1 MEENIE
7 LCYFRLEKD
16 KYISEYDAKEKI
28 VGKDFNFSSK
38 YKIKY
43 INKNLKIE
51 ENKNYIPNFYNI
63 DTNNISNITAVI
75 GKNGSGKTTLLDM
88 ITKILCV
95 GPFGEYNFIIAFIK
109 NNEICVYAKEGLIN
123 KKIEHDFK
131 LITFENQNIK
141 ESICKDM
148 IKNTSIVFF
157 SNIVNLR
164 NKQINSSIMKNNFFN
179 ISIEEDINKTY
190 IEPEIEFNRKYV
202 NQKFVDQRFVD
213 NRVNREI
220 KNKMTERN
228 IKFLSQNNS
237 ILKVENISLYF
248 KCYQTLGVFTSSLDK
263 LRYYR
268 KNNPIKRSDNYIEK
282 LNYSVTRKEK
292 EIYEEIEREILYRH
306 CSRRRDVLDIA
317 YFILVDKFF
326 EELYNK
332 INNNGIINLI
342 NNEIKKKVKRSR
354 AIEMIYQV
362 IGVIENIEIDKIRT
376 SYPKS
381 IDNED
386 SITDIVNEFKNFLQE
401 ICKKYKQTLNNLGG
415 IIGNH
420 QIMVD
425 TFRPYRKGKIQ
436 KGKVLHQIMPI
447 ISVPN
452 EEIKTLYKILNSDN
466 NFIEMFNLE
475 FKGLSSGQQALLNM
489 YSSFYDVLDKIE
501 DKKNVLVLMDEPEL
515 YFHPE
520 WQRKYIY
527 FIVEFFNTYYKNK
540 NVQIIFTSNSPYVLS
555 DLNNSSVIM
564 MEKEEKNKT
573 FAGNIMNLLIDN
585 YFMEDTIGKF
595 AEEKIKGIV
604 NRVKNKEVNSD
615 DFKIINQIG
624 EDVIRKNIEEM
635 IKRYDKNTT
644 TKK

>member
-16 KYISEYDAKEKI
+16 KYINVHDAKEKI

-63 DTNNISNITAVI
+63 NTNNISNITAVI

-88 ITKILCV
+88 IAKILCV

-109 NNEICVYAKEGLIN
+109 NNEIYVYAKEGLIN

-148 IKNTSIVFF
+148 IKNTSVVFF

-179 ISIEEDINKTY
+179 ISIEEDINKGY
-190 IEPEIEFNRKYV
+190 IEPGIELNREYI
-202 NQKFVDQRFVD
+202 NQKFVDQRFID
-213 NRVNREI
+213 NRANREI

-237 ILKVENISLYF
+237 ILKIETISLYF
-248 KCYQTLGVFTSSLDK
+248 KCYQTLGIFTSSLDK

-268 KNNPIKRSDNYIEK
+268 EDNSIKRSDNYIKK

-292 EIYEEIEREILYRH
+292 EIYEEIERELLSLHNNKRKTFLY
-306 CSRRRDVLDIA
+306 IA
-317 YFILVDKFF
+317 YFILIDKFF

-332 INNNGIINLI
+332 INNNEIIDLI
-342 NNEIKKKVKRSR
+342 NNEIEEKVKRSK

-362 IGVIENIEIDKIRT
+362 IGVIKNIEIDKIRK
-376 SYPKS
+376 SYQKRNY
-381 IDNED
+381 IED
-386 SITDIVNEFKNFLQE
+386 SISNIVNEFKNFLQE
-401 ICKKYKQTLNNLGG
+401 ICKKYQQTLRNLNF
-415 IIGNH
+415 IIRNTK
-420 QIMVD
+420 IVVD
-425 TFRPYRKGKIQ
+425 IFRLYGKGEMQ
-436 KGKVLHQIMPI
+436 SRKVLHQIMPI
-447 ISVPN
+447 IFVPN
-452 EEIKTLYKILNSDN
+452 EEIKELYEIVNTDN

-527 FIVEFFNTYYKNK
+527 FIVEFFNTYYKDK
-540 NVQIIFTSNSPYVLS
+540 NVQIVFTSNSPYVLS

-564 MEKEEKNKT
+564 MEKEEENKT

-615 DFKIINQIG
+615 DFKIIDQIG

>member
-16 KYISEYDAKEKI
+16 NNIYQNDEEKI
-28 VGKDFNFSSK
+28 IGKDFNFSSK
-38 YKIKY
+38 YKLKY
-43 INKNLKIE
+43 INKNLQIE
-51 ENKNYIPNFYNI
+51 ENKNYIQNFYNI
-63 DTNNISNITAVI
+63 NANNISNITAII
-75 GKNGSGKTTLLDM
+75 GRNGSGKTTLLDM
-88 ITKILCV
+88 ITRILCV
-95 GPFGEYNFIIAFIK
+95 GPFGQYNFIVGFIK
-109 NNEICVYAKEGLIN
+109 NNEIYVYAKEGLIN
-123 KKIEHDFK
+123 KKTKHNFK
-131 LITFENQNIK
+131 LITFENQKIK
-141 ESICKDM
+141 DSVCKDM
-148 IKNTSIVFF
+148 LKNASIIFF

-164 NKQINSSIMKNNFFN
+164 NKQISSSIIKNKFFN

-190 IEPEIEFNRKYV
+190 IESDIEINRKYV

-228 IKFLSQNNS
+228 IKFLLQNNS
-237 ILKVENISLYF
+237 ILKLENISLYF
-248 KCYQTLGVFTSSLDK
+248 KCYQKLGIFTSSLDK

-268 KNNPIKRSDNYIEK
+268 KNNPIKRSDNYIKK

-292 EIYEEIEREILYRH
+292 EIYKEIEKEILSSHENKRKT
-306 CSRRRDVLDIA
+306 VLYIA

-332 INNNGIINLI
+332 INNNEIIDLI
-342 NNEIKKKVKRSR
+342 NNEIKKKVKKSR

-362 IGVIENIEIDKIRT
+362 IAVIKNIEIDKIKT
-376 SYPKS
+376 SYQKS
-381 IDNED
+381 IDSED
-386 SITDIVNEFKNFLQE
+386 SITDIVNEFKKFSQE
-401 ICKKYKQTLNNLGG
+401 ICKKYERTLTNLNN
-415 IIGNH
+415 IIRNTK
-420 QIMVD
+420 IMVEAI
-425 TFRPYRKGKIQ
+425 RPYEKEEIQ
-436 KGKVLHQIMPI
+436 NRKVLHKIMPI
-447 ISVPN
+447 ILVPN
-452 EEIKTLYKILNSDN
+452 EEIKKLYKILNSDI
-466 NFIEMFNLE
+466 NFLEMFNME
-475 FKGLSSGQQALLNM
+475 FKGLSSGQQALLNL
-489 YSSFYDVLDKIE
+489 YSSFYDVLDKI
-501 DKKNVLVLMDEPEL
+501 KKQKNVLILMDEPEL

-527 FIVEFFNTYYKNK
+527 FIVEFFNTYYKEK

-564 MEKEEKNKT
+564 MEKEEENKT

-604 NRVKNKEVNSD
+604 NRVKNKEINSD
-615 DFKIINQIG
+615 DLKIIDQIG

-635 IKRYDKNTT
+635 IKKYDKNTT

>member
-16 KYISEYDAKEKI
+16 KYINVHDAKEKI

-43 INKNLKIE
+43 INKNLEIE

-63 DTNNISNITAVI
+63 NTNNISNITAVI

-88 ITKILCV
+88 IAKILCV

-109 NNEICVYAKEGLIN
+109 NNEIYVYAKEGLIN

-148 IKNTSIVFF
+148 IKNTSVVFF

-179 ISIEEDINKTY
+179 ISIEEDINKGY
-190 IEPEIEFNRKYV
+190 IEPEIELNREYI
-202 NQKFVDQRFVD
+202 NQKFVDQRFID
-213 NRVNREI
+213 NRANREI

-237 ILKVENISLYF
+237 ILKIETISLYF
-248 KCYQTLGVFTSSLDK
+248 KCYQTLGIFTSSLDK

-268 KNNPIKRSDNYIEK
+268 EDNSIKRSDNYIKK
-282 LNYSVTRKEK
+282 LNYSVTQKEK
-292 EIYEEIEREILYRH
+292 EIYEEIERELLSLHNNKRKTFLY
-306 CSRRRDVLDIA
+306 IA
-317 YFILVDKFF
+317 YFILIDKFF

-332 INNNGIINLI
+332 INNNEIINLI
-342 NNEIKKKVKRSR
+342 NNEIEEKVKRSK

-362 IGVIENIEIDKIRT
+362 IGVIKNIEIDKIRK
-376 SYPKS
+376 SYQKRNY
-381 IDNED
+381 IED
-386 SITDIVNEFKNFLQE
+386 SISNIVNEFKNFLQE
-401 ICKKYKQTLNNLGG
+401 ICKKYQQTLRNLNL
-415 IIGNH
+415 IIRNTK
-420 QIMVD
+420 IVVD
-425 TFRPYRKGKIQ
+425 IFRLYGKGEMQ
-436 KGKVLHQIMPI
+436 SRKVLHQIMPI
-447 ISVPN
+447 IFVPN
-452 EEIKTLYKILNSDN
+452 EEIKELYEIVNTDN

-564 MEKEEKNKT
+564 MEKEEENKT

-615 DFKIINQIG
+615 DFKIIDQIG

>member
-43 INKNLKIE
+43 INKNLEIE
-51 ENKNYIPNFYNI
+51 ENKKYIPNFYNI
-63 DTNNISNITAVI
+63 NTNNISNITAVI

-95 GPFGEYNFIIAFIK
+95 GHFKEYNFIIAFIK
-109 NNEICVYAKEGLIN
+109 NNEIYVYAKEGLIN

-131 LITFENQNIK
+131 LITFENQNIN

-148 IKNTSIVFF
+148 IEKTSIVFF

-179 ISIEEDINKTY
+179 ISIEEDINKIY
-190 IEPEIEFNRKYV
+190 IEPEIELNRKYI

-248 KCYQTLGVFTSSLDK
+248 KCYQKLGVFTSSLDK

-332 INNNGIINLI
+332 INNNDIINLI
-342 NNEIKKKVKRSR
+342 NNEIKKKIKRSR
-354 AIEMIYQV
+354 AMEMIYQV
-362 IGVIENIEIDKIRT
+362 IGVIENIEIDKIKT
-376 SYPKS
+376 SYQKS

-401 ICKKYKQTLNNLGG
+401 ICKKYKQTLKNLNY
-415 IIGNH
+415 IIRNTK
-420 QIMVD
+420 IEVN
-425 TFRPYRKGKIQ
+425 TLRPYRKVKIQ

-466 NFIEMFNLE
+466 NFIEIFNLE
-475 FKGLSSGQQALLNM
+475 FKGLSSGQQAILNM

-564 MEKEEKNKT
+564 MEKEEENKT

-604 NRVKNKEVNSD
+604 NRVKNKEINSD
-615 DFKIINQIG
+615 DLKIIDQIG

-635 IKRYDKNTT
+635 IKKYDKNTT

>member
-16 KYISEYDAKEKI
+16 KYINVHDAKEKI

-38 YKIKY
+38 YQIKY

-63 DTNNISNITAVI
+63 NTNNISNITAVI

-109 NNEICVYAKEGLIN
+109 NNEIYVYAKEGLIN

-164 NKQINSSIMKNNFFN
+164 NKQIKSSIRKNNFFN

-190 IEPEIEFNRKYV
+190 IEPDIELNRKYI

-268 KNNPIKRSDNYIEK
+268 KNNPVKRSDNYIDK
-282 LNYSVTRKEK
+282 LNYSVSQKEK
-292 EIYEEIEREILYRH
+292 EIYEEIEREILDSH
-306 CSRRRDVLDIA
+306 SNRRKTVLYIA
-317 YFILVDKFF
+317 YFILIDKFF

-332 INNNGIINLI
+332 INNNEIIDLI

-354 AIEMIYQV
+354 AIAMIYQV
-362 IGVIENIEIDKIRT
+362 IGVIKNIEIDKIRK
-376 SYPKS
+376 SYQKRNY
-381 IDNED
+381 IED
-386 SITDIVNEFKNFLQE
+386 SISNIVNEFKNFLQE
-401 ICKKYKQTLNNLGG
+401 ICKKYQQTLRNLNL
-415 IIGNH
+415 IIRNTK
-420 QIMVD
+420 IVVD
-425 TFRPYRKGKIQ
+425 IFRLYGKGEMQ
-436 KGKVLHQIMPI
+436 SRKVLHQIMPI
-447 ISVPN
+447 IFVPN
-452 EEIKTLYKILNSDN
+452 EEIKELYEIVNTDN

-527 FIVEFFNTYYKNK
+527 FIVEFFNTYYKDK
-540 NVQIIFTSNSPYVLS
+540 NIQIIFTSNSPYVLS

-615 DFKIINQIG
+615 DFKIIDQIG

>member
-16 KYISEYDAKEKI
+16 NNIYQNDEEKI
-28 VGKDFNFSSK
+28 IGKDFNFSSK
-38 YKIKY
+38 YKLKY
-43 INKNLKIE
+43 INKNLQIE

-63 DTNNISNITAVI
+63 NANNISNITAII
-75 GKNGSGKTTLLDM
+75 GRNGSGKTTLLDM
-88 ITKILCV
+88 ITRILCV
-95 GPFGEYNFIIAFIK
+95 GPFGQYSFIVGFIK
-109 NNEICVYAKEGLIN
+109 NNEIYVYAKEGLIN
-123 KKIEHDFK
+123 KKIKHNFK
-131 LITFENQNIK
+131 LITFENQTIK
-141 ESICKDM
+141 ESVCKD
-148 IKNTSIVFF
+148 ILKNTSIIFF

-164 NKQINSSIMKNNFFN
+164 NKQISSSIIKNKFFN
-179 ISIEEDINKTY
+179 ISIEETINKEY
-190 IEPEIEFNRKYV
+190 IEPNIELNRIYI
-202 NQKFVDQRFVD
+202 NQEFVDQRFID
-213 NRVNREI
+213 NRTNREI
-220 KNKMTERN
+220 KNKITERN
-228 IKFLSQNNS
+228 IKFLVQNNS

-248 KCYQTLGVFTSSLDK
+248 KCYQTLGIFTSSLDK

-268 KNNPIKRSDNYIEK
+268 KNNPIKKSNNYIKK
-282 LNYSVTRKEK
+282 LNYSVTQKEK
-292 EIYEEIEREILYRH
+292 EIYEEIEKEMLRSYKNKRKTVLYT
-306 CSRRRDVLDIA
+306 A
-317 YFILVDKFF
+317 YFILIDKFF

-332 INNNGIINLI
+332 INNNDIINLI
-342 NNEIKKKVKRSR
+342 NNEIEEKVKQNR

-362 IGVIENIEIDKIRT
+362 ISVIKNIEIDKIKT
-376 SYPKS
+376 IYQKS
-381 IDNED
+381 IDSED
-386 SITDIVNEFKNFLQE
+386 SITDILKEFTKFSQE
-401 ICKKYKQTLNNLGG
+401 ICKKYERTLTNLNN
-415 IIGNH
+415 IIRNAK
-420 QIMVD
+420 IMVEAI
-425 TFRPYRKGKIQ
+425 RPYEKEKMQ
-436 KGKVLHQIMPI
+436 SSKVLRQIIPI

-452 EEIKTLYKILNSDN
+452 EEIKKLYKILNLDN

-475 FKGLSSGQQALLNM
+475 FKGLSSGQQALLNL
-489 YSSFYDVLDKIE
+489 YSSFYDVLDKI
-501 DKKNVLVLMDEPEL
+501 KKQKNVLILMDEPEL

-615 DFKIINQIG
+615 DFKIIDQIG

>member
-16 KYISEYDAKEKI
+16 NNIYQNDEEKI
-28 VGKDFNFSSK
+28 IGKDFNFSSK
-38 YKIKY
+38 YKLKY
-43 INKNLKIE
+43 INKNLQIE

-63 DTNNISNITAVI
+63 NANNISNITAII
-75 GKNGSGKTTLLDM
+75 GRNGSGKTTLLDM
-88 ITKILCV
+88 ITRILCV
-95 GPFGEYNFIIAFIK
+95 GPFGQYSFIVGFIK
-109 NNEICVYAKEGLIN
+109 NNEIYVYAKEGLIN
-123 KKIEHDFK
+123 KKIKHNFK
-131 LITFENQNIK
+131 LITFENQTIK
-141 ESICKDM
+141 ESVCKD
-148 IKNTSIVFF
+148 ILKNTSIIFF

-164 NKQINSSIMKNNFFN
+164 NKQISSSIIKNKFFN
-179 ISIEEDINKTY
+179 ISIEETINKEY
-190 IEPEIEFNRKYV
+190 IEPNIELNRIYI
-202 NQKFVDQRFVD
+202 NQEFVDQRFID
-213 NRVNREI
+213 NRTNREI
-220 KNKMTERN
+220 KNKITERN
-228 IKFLSQNNS
+228 IKFLVQNNS

-248 KCYQTLGVFTSSLDK
+248 KCYQTLGIFTSSLDK

-268 KNNPIKRSDNYIEK
+268 KNNPIKKSNNYIKK
-282 LNYSVTRKEK
+282 LNYSVTQKEK
-292 EIYEEIEREILYRH
+292 EIYEEIEKEMLRSYKNKRKTVLYT
-306 CSRRRDVLDIA
+306 A
-317 YFILVDKFF
+317 YFILIDKFF

-332 INNNGIINLI
+332 INNNDIINLI
-342 NNEIKKKVKRSR
+342 NNEIEEKVKQNR

-362 IGVIENIEIDKIRT
+362 ISVIKNIEIDKIKT
-376 SYPKS
+376 IYQKS
-381 IDNED
+381 IDSED
-386 SITDIVNEFKNFLQE
+386 SITDILKEFTKFSQE
-401 ICKKYKQTLNNLGG
+401 ICKKYERTLTNLNN
-415 IIGNH
+415 IIRNAK
-420 QIMVD
+420 IMVEAI
-425 TFRPYRKGKIQ
+425 RPYEKEKM
-436 KGKVLHQIMPI
+436 KSSKALHQIIPI
-447 ISVPN
+447 ILVSN
-452 EEIKTLYKILNSDN
+452 EEIKKLYKILNSDN

-489 YSSFYDVLDKIE
+489 YSSFYDVLDKIK

-527 FIVEFFNTYYKNK
+527 FIVEFFNTYYKDK
-540 NVQIIFTSNSPYVLS
+540 NVQIVFTSNSPYVLS

-564 MEKEEKNKT
+564 MEKEEENKT

-615 DFKIINQIG
+615 DFKIIDQIG

>member
-16 KYISEYDAKEKI
+16 KYINVHDAKEKI

-38 YKIKY
+38 YKLKY
-43 INKNLKIE
+43 INKNLQIE

-63 DTNNISNITAVI
+63 NANNISNITAVI

-109 NNEICVYAKEGLIN
+109 NNEIYVYVKEGLIN

-141 ESICKDM
+141 ESICKD
-148 IKNTSIVFF
+148 ITKNTSVVFF

-190 IEPEIEFNRKYV
+190 IEPEIELNRKYV

-213 NRVNREI
+213 NRVNRKI

-248 KCYQTLGVFTSSLDK
+248 KCYQKLGVFTSSLDK

-268 KNNPIKRSDNYIEK
+268 KNNPVKRSDNYIEK
-282 LNYSVTRKEK
+282 LNYSVTKKEK
-292 EIYEEIEREILYRH
+292 EIYEEIEREILDSH
-306 CSRRRDVLDIA
+306 SNRRRTVLYIA
-317 YFILVDKFF
+317 YFILIDKFF

-332 INNNGIINLI
+332 INNNEIIDLI
-342 NNEIKKKVKRSR
+342 NNEINKKVKRSR
-354 AIEMIYQV
+354 AIAMIYQV
-362 IGVIENIEIDKIRT
+362 IRVIENIEIDKIRT
-376 SYPKS
+376 SCQKN
-381 IDNED
+381 IDSKD
-386 SITDIVNEFKNFLQE
+386 SIPDIVNEFKNFLQE
-401 ICKKYKQTLNNLGG
+401 ICKKYKQTLKNLNH
-415 IIGNH
+415 IIRNTK
-420 QIMVD
+420 INVNILM
-425 TFRPYRKGKIQ
+425 PYGKEEIQ
-436 KGKVLHQIMPI
+436 NRKVLHQIIPI

-452 EEIKTLYKILNSDN
+452 EEIKKLYKILNSDN

-527 FIVEFFNTYYKNK
+527 FIVEFFNTYYKDK

-615 DFKIINQIG
+615 DFKIIDQIG

>member
-16 KYISEYDAKEKI
+16 KYINVHDAKEKI

-63 DTNNISNITAVI
+63 NTNNISNITAVI

-109 NNEICVYAKEGLIN
+109 NNEIYVYAKEGLIN

-190 IEPEIEFNRKYV
+190 IEPDIELNRKYV

-248 KCYQTLGVFTSSLDK
+248 KCYQKLGVFTSSLDK

-268 KNNPIKRSDNYIEK
+268 KNNPVKRSDNYIDK
-282 LNYSVTRKEK
+282 LNYSVTKKEK
-292 EIYEEIEREILYRH
+292 EIYEEIEREILDSH
-306 CSRRRDVLDIA
+306 SNRRRTVLYIA
-317 YFILVDKFF
+317 YFILIDKFF

-332 INNNGIINLI
+332 INNNDIINLI

-362 IGVIENIEIDKIRT
+362 IAIIKNIEIDKIKTIYQR
-376 SYPKS
+376 S
-381 IDNED
+381 IDSED
-386 SITDIVNEFKNFLQE
+386 SITDIVNEFKKFLQE
-401 ICKKYKQTLNNLGG
+401 ICKKYERTLTNLNN
-415 IIGNH
+415 IIRNAK
-420 QIMVD
+420 IMVEAI
-425 TFRPYRKGKIQ
+425 RPYEKEKMQ
-436 KGKVLHQIMPI
+436 SSKVLRQIIPI

-452 EEIKTLYKILNSDN
+452 EEIKKLYKILNSDN

-475 FKGLSSGQQALLNM
+475 FKGLSSGQQALLNL
-489 YSSFYDVLDKIE
+489 YSSFYDVLDKI
-501 DKKNVLVLMDEPEL
+501 KKQKNVLILMDEPEL

-527 FIVEFFNTYYKNK
+527 FIVEFFNTYYKEK

-564 MEKEEKNKT
+564 LEKEQENET
-573 FAGNIMNLLIDN
+573 FAGNIINLLIDN

-595 AEEKIKGIV
+595 SEEKIKEIV
-604 NRVKNKEVNSD
+604 KRVKNNEVNRD
-615 DFKIINQIG
+615 DIKVINQIG
-624 EDVIRKNIEEM
+624 EDIIRKNIEEM
-635 IKRYDKNTT
+635 IKKYDKNTT

>member
-43 INKNLKIE
+43 INKNLEIE

-63 DTNNISNITAVI
+63 NTNNISNITAVI

-88 ITKILCV
+88 IAKILCV

-109 NNEICVYAKEGLIN
+109 NNEIYVYAKEGLIN

-148 IKNTSIVFF
+148 IKNTSVVFF

-179 ISIEEDINKTY
+179 ISIEEDINKGY
-190 IEPEIEFNRKYV
+190 IEPGIELNREYI
-202 NQKFVDQRFVD
+202 NQKFVDQRFID
-213 NRVNREI
+213 NRANREI

-237 ILKVENISLYF
+237 ILKIETISLYF
-248 KCYQTLGVFTSSLDK
+248 KCYQTLGIFTSSLDK

-268 KNNPIKRSDNYIEK
+268 EDNSIKRSDNYIKK

-292 EIYEEIEREILYRH
+292 EIYEEIERELLSLHNNKRKTFLY
-306 CSRRRDVLDIA
+306 IA
-317 YFILVDKFF
+317 YFILIDKFF

-332 INNNGIINLI
+332 INNNEIIDLI
-342 NNEIKKKVKRSR
+342 NNEIEEKVKRSK

-362 IGVIENIEIDKIRT
+362 IGVIKNIEIDKIRK
-376 SYPKS
+376 SYQKRNY
-381 IDNED
+381 IED
-386 SITDIVNEFKNFLQE
+386 SISNIVNEFKNFLQE
-401 ICKKYKQTLNNLGG
+401 ICKKYQQTLRNLNF
-415 IIGNH
+415 IIRNTK
-420 QIMVD
+420 IVVD
-425 TFRPYRKGKIQ
+425 IFRLYGKGEMQ
-436 KGKVLHQIMPI
+436 SRKVLHQIMPI
-447 ISVPN
+447 IFVPN
-452 EEIKTLYKILNSDN
+452 EEIKELYEIVNTDN

-564 MEKEEKNKT
+564 MEKEEENKT

-615 DFKIINQIG
+615 DFKIIDQIG

>member
-43 INKNLKIE
+43 INKNLQIE

-63 DTNNISNITAVI
+63 NTNNISNITAVI

-95 GPFGEYNFIIAFIK
+95 GPFKEYNFIIAFIK
-109 NNEICVYAKEGLIN
+109 NNEIYVYAKEGLIN

-131 LITFENQNIK
+131 LITFENQNIN

-148 IKNTSIVFF
+148 IEKTSIVFF
-157 SNIVNLR
+157 SNIVNSR
-164 NKQINSSIMKNNFFN
+164 NKQINSSIMRNNFFN
-179 ISIEEDINKTY
+179 ISIEEDISKIY
-190 IEPEIEFNRKYV
+190 IEPNIELNRKYV
-202 NQKFVDQRFVD
+202 NQQFVDQRFVD

-228 IKFLSQNNS
+228 IKFLSKNNS

-248 KCYQTLGVFTSSLDK
+248 KCYQTLGVYNSSLDK

-268 KNNPIKRSDNYIEK
+268 KNNPVKRSDNYIEK
-282 LNYSVTRKEK
+282 LNYSVTKKEK
-292 EIYEEIEREILYRH
+292 EIYEEIEREILDSH
-306 CSRRRDVLDIA
+306 SNRRRTVLYIA
-317 YFILVDKFF
+317 YFILIDKFF

-332 INNNGIINLI
+332 INNNEIIDLI
-342 NNEIKKKVKRSR
+342 NNEINKKVKRSR
-354 AIEMIYQV
+354 AIAMIYQV
-362 IGVIENIEIDKIRT
+362 IRGIENIEIDKIRT
-376 SYPKS
+376 SCQKN
-381 IDNED
+381 IDSED
-386 SITDIVNEFKNFLQE
+386 SIPDIVNEFKNFLQE
-401 ICKKYKQTLNNLGG
+401 ICKKYKQTLKNLNY
-415 IIGNH
+415 IIRNTK
-420 QIMVD
+420 IKVN
-425 TFRPYRKGKIQ
+425 TLRPYGKGEIQ
-436 KGKVLHQIMPI
+436 NRKVLHQIMPI
-447 ISVPN
+447 IFVPN
-452 EEIKTLYKILNSDN
+452 EEIKELYEIVNSDN

-564 MEKEEKNKT
+564 MEKKEKNKT

-615 DFKIINQIG
+615 DFKIIDQIG

>member
-16 KYISEYDAKEKI
+16 KYINVHDAKEKI

-43 INKNLKIE
+43 INKNLEIE

-63 DTNNISNITAVI
+63 NTNNISNITAVI

-95 GPFGEYNFIIAFIK
+95 GPFREYNFIIAFIK
-109 NNEICVYAKEGLIN
+109 NNEIYVYAKEGLIN

-141 ESICKDM
+141 ESICKD
-148 IKNTSIVFF
+148 ITKNTSVVFF

-190 IEPEIEFNRKYV
+190 IEPEIELNRKYV

-228 IKFLSQNNS
+228 IKFLLQNNS

-248 KCYQTLGVFTSSLDK
+248 KCYQKLGVFTSSLDK

-268 KNNPIKRSDNYIEK
+268 KNNPVKKSGNYIDK
-282 LNYSVTRKEK
+282 LNYSVTKKEK
-292 EIYEEIEREILYRH
+292 EIYEEIEREILDSH
-306 CSRRRDVLDIA
+306 SNKRRTVLYIA
-317 YFILVDKFF
+317 YFILIDKFF

-332 INNNGIINLI
+332 INNNDIINLI

-362 IGVIENIEIDKIRT
+362 IAVIKNIEIDKIKTIYQR
-376 SYPKS
+376 S
-381 IDNED
+381 IDSED
-386 SITDIVNEFKNFLQE
+386 SITDIVNEFKKFLQE
-401 ICKKYKQTLNNLGG
+401 ICKKYERTLNNLRV
-415 IIGNH
+415 IIDNH

-425 TFRPYRKGKIQ
+425 TFRPYGKGKIQ
-436 KGKVLHQIMPI
+436 SRKVLHQIMPI

-564 MEKEEKNKT
+564 MEKEEENKT

-615 DFKIINQIG
+615 DFKIIDQIG

>member
-16 KYISEYDAKEKI
+16 NNIYQNDEEKI
-28 VGKDFNFSSK
+28 IGKDFNFSSK
-38 YKIKY
+38 YKLKY
-43 INKNLKIE
+43 INKNLQIE

-63 DTNNISNITAVI
+63 NANNISNITAII
-75 GKNGSGKTTLLDM
+75 GRNGSGKTTLLDM
-88 ITKILCV
+88 ITRILCV
-95 GPFGEYNFIIAFIK
+95 GPFGQYSFIVGFIK
-109 NNEICVYAKEGLIN
+109 NNEIYVYAKEGLIN
-123 KKIEHDFK
+123 KKIKHNFK
-131 LITFENQNIK
+131 LITFENQTIK
-141 ESICKDM
+141 ESVCKD
-148 IKNTSIVFF
+148 ILKNTSIIFF

-164 NKQINSSIMKNNFFN
+164 NKQISSSIIKNKFFN
-179 ISIEEDINKTY
+179 ISIEETINKEY
-190 IEPEIEFNRKYV
+190 IEPNIELNRIYI
-202 NQKFVDQRFVD
+202 NQEFVDQRFID
-213 NRVNREI
+213 NRTNREI
-220 KNKMTERN
+220 KNKITERN
-228 IKFLSQNNS
+228 IKFLAQNNS
-237 ILKVENISLYF
+237 ILKVKNISLYF
-248 KCYQTLGVFTSSLDK
+248 KCYQTLGIFTSSLDK

-268 KNNPIKRSDNYIEK
+268 KNNPIKKSNNYIKK
-282 LNYSVTRKEK
+282 LNYSVTQKEK
-292 EIYEEIEREILYRH
+292 EIYEEIEKEMLRSYKNKRKTVLYT
-306 CSRRRDVLDIA
+306 A
-317 YFILVDKFF
+317 YFILIDKFF

-332 INNNGIINLI
+332 INNNDIINLI
-342 NNEIKKKVKRSR
+342 NNEIEEKVKQNR

-362 IGVIENIEIDKIRT
+362 ISVIKNIEIDKIKT
-376 SYPKS
+376 IYQKS
-381 IDNED
+381 IDSED
-386 SITDIVNEFKNFLQE
+386 SITDILKEFTKFSQE
-401 ICKKYKQTLNNLGG
+401 ICKKYERTLTNLNN
-415 IIGNH
+415 IIRNAK
-420 QIMVD
+420 IMVEAI
-425 TFRPYRKGKIQ
+425 RPYEKEKM
-436 KGKVLHQIMPI
+436 KSSKALHQIIPI
-447 ISVPN
+447 IFVPN
-452 EEIKTLYKILNSDN
+452 EEIKKLYKILNSDN

-527 FIVEFFNTYYKNK
+527 FIVEFFNTYYKDK
-540 NVQIIFTSNSPYVLS
+540 NVQIVFTSNSPYVLS

-564 MEKEEKNKT
+564 MEKEEENKT

-604 NRVKNKEVNSD
+604 NRVKNKKVNSD
-615 DFKIINQIG
+615 DFKIIDQIG

>member
-16 KYISEYDAKEKI
+16 KYINVHDAKEKI

-43 INKNLKIE
+43 INKNLQIE

-63 DTNNISNITAVI
+63 NTNNISNITAVI

-109 NNEICVYAKEGLIN
+109 NNEIYVYAKEGLIN

-164 NKQINSSIMKNNFFN
+164 NKQIKSSIMKNNFFN

-190 IEPEIEFNRKYV
+190 IEPDIELNRKYI

-268 KNNPIKRSDNYIEK
+268 EDNSIKRSDNYIKK

-292 EIYEEIEREILYRH
+292 EIYEEIERELLSLHNNKRKTFLY
-306 CSRRRDVLDIA
+306 IA
-317 YFILVDKFF
+317 YFILIDKFF

-332 INNNGIINLI
+332 INNNEIINLI
-342 NNEIKKKVKRSR
+342 NNEIEEKVKRSK

-362 IGVIENIEIDKIRT
+362 IEVIKNIEIDKIRK
-376 SYPKS
+376 SYQKRNY
-381 IDNED
+381 IED
-386 SITDIVNEFKNFLQE
+386 SISNIVNEFKNFLQE
-401 ICKKYKQTLNNLGG
+401 ICKKYQQTLRNLNL
-415 IIGNH
+415 IIRNTK
-420 QIMVD
+420 IVVD
-425 TFRPYRKGKIQ
+425 IFRLYGKGEMQ
-436 KGKVLHQIMPI
+436 SRKVLHQIMPI
-447 ISVPN
+447 IFVPN
-452 EEIKTLYKILNSDN
+452 EEIKELYEIVNTDN

-564 MEKEEKNKT
+564 MEKEEENKT

-615 DFKIINQIG
+615 DFKIIDQIG

-635 IKRYDKNTT
+635 IKRYDKNTN

>member
-16 KYISEYDAKEKI
+16 NNIYQNDEEKI
-28 VGKDFNFSSK
+28 IGKDFNFSSK
-38 YKIKY
+38 YKLKY
-43 INKNLKIE
+43 INKNLQIE

-109 NNEICVYAKEGLIN
+109 NNEIYVYAKEGLIN
-123 KKIEHDFK
+123 KKIKHNFK

-148 IKNTSIVFF
+148 TKSTSVVFF

-228 IKFLSQNNS
+228 IKFLSQNNA

-248 KCYQTLGVFTSSLDK
+248 KCYQKLGVFTSSLDK

-268 KNNPIKRSDNYIEK
+268 KNNPVKRSDNYIEK
-282 LNYSVTRKEK
+282 LNYSVTQKEK
-292 EIYEEIEREILYRH
+292 EIYEKIEREILYSH
-306 CSRRRDVLDIA
+306 SNRRRIVLYIA
-317 YFILVDKFF
+317 YFILIDKFF

-332 INNNGIINLI
+332 INNNEIINLI

-376 SYPKS
+376 SYQKS

-425 TFRPYRKGKIQ
+425 TFRPYGKGEIQ
-436 KGKVLHQIMPI
+436 SRKVLHQIMPI

-466 NFIEMFNLE
+466 NFIEMFNTE

-527 FIVEFFNTYYKNK
+527 FIVEFFNTYYKDK

-564 MEKEEKNKT
+564 MEKEEENKT

-615 DFKIINQIG
+615 DFKIIDQIG

>member
-16 KYISEYDAKEKI
+16 KYINVHDAKEKI

-63 DTNNISNITAVI
+63 NTNNISNITAVI

-109 NNEICVYAKEGLIN
+109 NNEIYVYAKEGLIN

-164 NKQINSSIMKNNFFN
+164 NKQIKSSIMKNNFFN

-190 IEPEIEFNRKYV
+190 IEPDIELNRKYI

-268 KNNPIKRSDNYIEK
+268 KNNPVKRSDNYIDK
-282 LNYSVTRKEK
+282 LNYSVSQKEK
-292 EIYEEIEREILYRH
+292 EIYEEIEREILDSH
-306 CSRRRDVLDIA
+306 SNRRKTVLYIA
-317 YFILVDKFF
+317 YFILIDKFF

-332 INNNGIINLI
+332 INNNEIIDLI

-354 AIEMIYQV
+354 AIAMIYQV
-362 IGVIENIEIDKIRT
+362 IGVIKNIEIDKIRK
-376 SYPKS
+376 SYQKRNY
-381 IDNED
+381 IED
-386 SITDIVNEFKNFLQE
+386 SITDILKEFTKFSQE
-401 ICKKYKQTLNNLGG
+401 ICKKYERTLTNLNN
-415 IIGNH
+415 IIRNAN
-420 QIMVD
+420 IMVEAI
-425 TFRPYRKGKIQ
+425 RPYEKEKM
-436 KGKVLHQIMPI
+436 KSSKVLHQIIPI
-447 ISVPN
+447 IFVPN
-452 EEIKTLYKILNSDN
+452 EEIKELYEIVNSDN

-564 MEKEEKNKT
+564 MEKEEENKT

-615 DFKIINQIG
+615 DFKIIDQIG

>member
-16 KYISEYDAKEKI
+16 KYINVHDAKEKI

-43 INKNLKIE
+43 INKNLEIE

-63 DTNNISNITAVI
+63 NTNNISNITAVI

-88 ITKILCV
+88 IAKILCV

-109 NNEICVYAKEGLIN
+109 NNEIYVYAKEGLIN

-148 IKNTSIVFF
+148 IKNTSVVFF

-179 ISIEEDINKTY
+179 ISIEEDINKGY
-190 IEPEIEFNRKYV
+190 IEPEIELNREYI
-202 NQKFVDQRFVD
+202 NQKFVDQRFID
-213 NRVNREI
+213 NRANREI

-237 ILKVENISLYF
+237 ILKIETISLYF
-248 KCYQTLGVFTSSLDK
+248 KCYQTLGIFTSSLDK

-268 KNNPIKRSDNYIEK
+268 EDNSIKRSDNYIKK

-292 EIYEEIEREILYRH
+292 EIYEEIERELLSLHNNKRKTFLY
-306 CSRRRDVLDIA
+306 IA
-317 YFILVDKFF
+317 YFILIDKFF

-332 INNNGIINLI
+332 INNNEIINLI
-342 NNEIKKKVKRSR
+342 NNEIEEKVKRSK

-362 IGVIENIEIDKIRT
+362 IGVIKNIEIDKIRK
-376 SYPKS
+376 SYQKRNY
-381 IDNED
+381 IED
-386 SITDIVNEFKNFLQE
+386 SISNIVNEFKNFLQE
-401 ICKKYKQTLNNLGG
+401 ICKKYQQTLRNLNL
-415 IIGNH
+415 IIRNTK
-420 QIMVD
+420 IVVD
-425 TFRPYRKGKIQ
+425 IFRLYGKGEMQ
-436 KGKVLHQIMPI
+436 SRKVLHQIMPI
-447 ISVPN
+447 IFVPN
-452 EEIKTLYKILNSDN
+452 EEIKELYEIVNTDN

-540 NVQIIFTSNSPYVLS
+540 NVQIIFTSNSP
-555 DLNNSSVIM
+555 
-564 MEKEEKNKT
+564 
-573 FAGNIMNLLIDN
+573 
-585 YFMEDTIGKF
+585 
-595 AEEKIKGIV
+595 
-604 NRVKNKEVNSD
+604 
-615 DFKIINQIG
+615 
-624 EDVIRKNIEEM
+624 
-635 IKRYDKNTT
+635 
-644 TKK
+644 

>member
-16 KYISEYDAKEKI
+16 NNIYQNDEEKI
-28 VGKDFNFSSK
+28 IGKDFNFSSK
-38 YKIKY
+38 YKLKY
-43 INKNLKIE
+43 INKNLQIE

-63 DTNNISNITAVI
+63 NANNISNITAII
-75 GKNGSGKTTLLDM
+75 GRNGSGKTTLLDM
-88 ITKILCV
+88 ITRILCV
-95 GPFGEYNFIIAFIK
+95 GPFGQYSFIVGFIK
-109 NNEICVYAKEGLIN
+109 NNEIYVYAKEGLIN

-190 IEPEIEFNRKYV
+190 IEPDIELNRKYV

-228 IKFLSQNNS
+228 IKFLLQNNS

-268 KNNPIKRSDNYIEK
+268 KNNPVKRSDNYIDK

-332 INNNGIINLI
+332 INNNDIINLI

-376 SYPKS
+376 SYQKS

-527 FIVEFFNTYYKNK
+527 FIVEFFNTYYKDK
-540 NVQIIFTSNSPYVLS
+540 NVQIVFTSNSPYVLS

-564 MEKEEKNKT
+564 MEKEEENKT

-604 NRVKNKEVNSD
+604 NRVKNKKANSD
-615 DFKIINQIG
+615 DFKIIDQIG

>member
-16 KYISEYDAKEKI
+16 KYINVHDSKEKI

-43 INKNLKIE
+43 INKNLQIE

-109 NNEICVYAKEGLIN
+109 NNEIYVYAKEGLIN

-141 ESICKDM
+141 ESICKD
-148 IKNTSIVFF
+148 ITKNTSVVFF

-179 ISIEEDINKTY
+179 ISIEEDINKGY
-190 IEPEIEFNRKYV
+190 IEPEIELNREYI
-202 NQKFVDQRFVD
+202 NQKFVDQRFID
-213 NRVNREI
+213 NRANREI

-237 ILKVENISLYF
+237 ILKIETISLYF
-248 KCYQTLGVFTSSLDK
+248 KCYQTLGIFTSSLDK

-268 KNNPIKRSDNYIEK
+268 EDNSIKRSDNYIKK

-292 EIYEEIEREILYRH
+292 EIYEEIERELLSLHNNKRKTFLY
-306 CSRRRDVLDIA
+306 IA
-317 YFILVDKFF
+317 YFILIDKFF

-332 INNNGIINLI
+332 INNNEIINLI
-342 NNEIKKKVKRSR
+342 NNEIEEKVKRSK

-362 IGVIENIEIDKIRT
+362 IGVIKNIEIDKIRK
-376 SYPKS
+376 SYQKRNY
-381 IDNED
+381 IED
-386 SITDIVNEFKNFLQE
+386 SISNIVNEFKNFLQE
-401 ICKKYKQTLNNLGG
+401 ICKKYQQTLRNLNL
-415 IIGNH
+415 IIRNTK
-420 QIMVD
+420 IVVD
-425 TFRPYRKGKIQ
+425 IFRLYGKGEMQ
-436 KGKVLHQIMPI
+436 SRKVLHQIMPI
-447 ISVPN
+447 IFVPN
-452 EEIKTLYKILNSDN
+452 EEIKELYEIVNTDN

-527 FIVEFFNTYYKNK
+527 FIVKFFNTYYKDK
-540 NVQIIFTSNSPYVLS
+540 NIQIIFTSNSPYVLS

-615 DFKIINQIG
+615 DFKIIDQIG

>member
-332 INNNGIINLI
+332 INNNDIINLI

-376 SYPKS
+376 SYQKS

-489 YSSFYDVLDKIE
+489 YSSFYDVLDEIE

-615 DFKIINQIG
+615 DFKIIDQIG

>member
-43 INKNLKIE
+43 INKNLEIE
-51 ENKNYIPNFYNI
+51 ENKKYIPNFYNI
-63 DTNNISNITAVI
+63 NTNNISNITAVI

-88 ITKILCV
+88 IIKILCV
-95 GPFGEYNFIIAFIK
+95 GHFKEYNFIIAFIK
-109 NNEICVYAKEGLIN
+109 NNEIYVYAKEGLIN

-131 LITFENQNIK
+131 LITFENQNIN

-148 IKNTSIVFF
+148 IEKTSIVFF

-179 ISIEEDINKTY
+179 ISIEEDINKIY
-190 IEPEIEFNRKYV
+190 IEPEIELNRKYI

-248 KCYQTLGVFTSSLDK
+248 KCYQKLGVFTSSLDK

-306 CSRRRDVLDIA
+306 CSIRRDVLDIA

-332 INNNGIINLI
+332 INNNDIINLI
-342 NNEIKKKVKRSR
+342 NNEIKKKIKRSR
-354 AIEMIYQV
+354 AMEMIYQV
-362 IGVIENIEIDKIRT
+362 IGVIENIEIDKIKT
-376 SYPKS
+376 SYQKS

-401 ICKKYKQTLNNLGG
+401 ICKKYKQTLKNLNY
-415 IIGNH
+415 IIRNTK
-420 QIMVD
+420 IEVN
-425 TFRPYRKGKIQ
+425 TLRPYRKVKIQ

-466 NFIEMFNLE
+466 NFIEIFNLE
-475 FKGLSSGQQALLNM
+475 FKGLSSGQQAILNM

-564 MEKEEKNKT
+564 MEKEEENKT

-604 NRVKNKEVNSD
+604 NRVKNKEINSD
-615 DFKIINQIG
+615 DLKIIDQIG

-635 IKRYDKNTT
+635 IKKYDKNTT

>member
-332 INNNGIINLI
+332 INNNDIINLI

-376 SYPKS
+376 SYQKS

-386 SITDIVNEFKNFLQE
+386 SITDIVNEFKNFLQK

-615 DFKIINQIG
+615 DFKIIDQIG

>member
-16 KYISEYDAKEKI
+16 NNIYQNDEEKI
-28 VGKDFNFSSK
+28 IGKDFNFSSK
-38 YKIKY
+38 YKLKY
-43 INKNLKIE
+43 INKNLQIE

-63 DTNNISNITAVI
+63 NANNISNITAII
-75 GKNGSGKTTLLDM
+75 GRNGSGKTTLLDM
-88 ITKILCV
+88 ITRILCV
-95 GPFGEYNFIIAFIK
+95 GPFGQYSFIVGFIK
-109 NNEICVYAKEGLIN
+109 NNEIYVYAKEGLIN
-123 KKIEHDFK
+123 KKIKHNFK
-131 LITFENQNIK
+131 LITFENQTIK
-141 ESICKDM
+141 ESVCKD
-148 IKNTSIVFF
+148 ILKNTSIIFF

-164 NKQINSSIMKNNFFN
+164 NKQISSSIIKNKFFN
-179 ISIEEDINKTY
+179 ISIEETINKEY
-190 IEPEIEFNRKYV
+190 IEPNIELNRIYI
-202 NQKFVDQRFVD
+202 NQEFVDQRFVD
-213 NRVNREI
+213 NRVNRKI

-248 KCYQTLGVFTSSLDK
+248 KCYQKLGVFTSSLDK

-268 KNNPIKRSDNYIEK
+268 KNNPVKRSDNYIEK
-282 LNYSVTRKEK
+282 LNYSVTKKEK
-292 EIYEEIEREILYRH
+292 EIYEEIEREILDSH
-306 CSRRRDVLDIA
+306 SNRRRTVLYIA
-317 YFILVDKFF
+317 YFILIDKFF

-332 INNNGIINLI
+332 INNNEIIDLI
-342 NNEIKKKVKRSR
+342 NNEINKKVKRSR
-354 AIEMIYQV
+354 AIAMIYQV
-362 IGVIENIEIDKIRT
+362 IRVIENIEIDKIRT
-376 SYPKS
+376 SCQKN
-381 IDNED
+381 IDSKD
-386 SITDIVNEFKNFLQE
+386 SIPDIVNEFKNFLQE
-401 ICKKYKQTLNNLGG
+401 ICKKYKQTLKNLNH
-415 IIGNH
+415 IIRNTK
-420 QIMVD
+420 INVNILM
-425 TFRPYRKGKIQ
+425 PYGKEEIQ
-436 KGKVLHQIMPI
+436 NRKVLHQIIPI

-452 EEIKTLYKILNSDN
+452 EEIKELYEIVNSDN

-527 FIVEFFNTYYKNK
+527 FIVEFFNTYYKDK
-540 NVQIIFTSNSPYVLS
+540 NVQIVFTSNSPYVLS

-564 MEKEEKNKT
+564 MEKEEENKT

-615 DFKIINQIG
+615 DFKIIDQIG

>member
-332 INNNGIINLI
+332 INNNDIINLI

-376 SYPKS
+376 SYQKS

-615 DFKIINQIG
+615 DFKIIDQIG

>member
-16 KYISEYDAKEKI
+16 KYINVHDAKEKI

-43 INKNLKIE
+43 INKNLEIE

-63 DTNNISNITAVI
+63 NTNNISNITAVI

-88 ITKILCV
+88 IAKILCV

-109 NNEICVYAKEGLIN
+109 NNEIYVYAKEGLIN

-148 IKNTSIVFF
+148 IKNTSVVFF

-179 ISIEEDINKTY
+179 ISIEEDINKGY
-190 IEPEIEFNRKYV
+190 IEPEIELNREYI
-202 NQKFVDQRFVD
+202 NQKFVDQRFID
-213 NRVNREI
+213 NRANREI

-237 ILKVENISLYF
+237 ILKIETISLYF
-248 KCYQTLGVFTSSLDK
+248 KCYQTLGIFTSSLDK

-268 KNNPIKRSDNYIEK
+268 EDNSIKRSDNYIKK

-292 EIYEEIEREILYRH
+292 EIYEEIERELLSLHNNKRKTFLY
-306 CSRRRDVLDIA
+306 IA
-317 YFILVDKFF
+317 YFILIDKFF

-332 INNNGIINLI
+332 INNNEIINLI
-342 NNEIKKKVKRSR
+342 NNEIEEKVKRSK

-362 IGVIENIEIDKIRT
+362 IGVIKNIEIDKIRK
-376 SYPKS
+376 SYQKRNY
-381 IDNED
+381 IED
-386 SITDIVNEFKNFLQE
+386 SISNIVNEFKNFLQE
-401 ICKKYKQTLNNLGG
+401 ICKKYQQTLRNLNL
-415 IIGNH
+415 IIRNTK
-420 QIMVD
+420 IVVD
-425 TFRPYRKGKIQ
+425 IFRLYGKGEMQ
-436 KGKVLHQIMPI
+436 SRKVLHQIMPI
-447 ISVPN
+447 IFVPN
-452 EEIKTLYKILNSDN
+452 EEIKELYEIVNTDN

-520 WQRKYIY
+520 WQRKNIY

-564 MEKEEKNKT
+564 MEKEEENKT

-615 DFKIINQIG
+615 DFKIIDQIG

>member
-1 MEENIE
+1 MEENVE

-16 KYISEYDAKEKI
+16 NNIYQNDEEKI
-28 VGKDFNFSSK
+28 IGKDFNFSSK
-38 YKIKY
+38 YKLKY
-43 INKNLKIE
+43 INKNLQIE

-63 DTNNISNITAVI
+63 NANNISNITAII
-75 GKNGSGKTTLLDM
+75 GRNGSGKTTLLDM
-88 ITKILCV
+88 ITRILCV
-95 GPFGEYNFIIAFIK
+95 GPFGQYSFIVGFIK
-109 NNEICVYAKEGLIN
+109 NNEIYVYAKEGLIN
-123 KKIEHDFK
+123 KKIKHNFK
-131 LITFENQNIK
+131 LITFENQTIK
-141 ESICKDM
+141 ESVCKD
-148 IKNTSIVFF
+148 ILKNTSIIFF

-164 NKQINSSIMKNNFFN
+164 NKQISSSIIKNKFFN
-179 ISIEEDINKTY
+179 ISIEETINKEY
-190 IEPEIEFNRKYV
+190 IEPNIELNRIYI
-202 NQKFVDQRFVD
+202 NQEFVDQRFID
-213 NRVNREI
+213 NRTNREI
-220 KNKMTERN
+220 KNKITERN
-228 IKFLSQNNS
+228 IKFLAQNNS
-237 ILKVENISLYF
+237 ILKVENIFLYF
-248 KCYQTLGVFTSSLDK
+248 KCYQTLGIFTYSLDK

-268 KNNPIKRSDNYIEK
+268 KNNPIKKSNNYIKK
-282 LNYSVTRKEK
+282 LNYSVTQKEK

-306 CSRRRDVLDIA
+306 CSRRKTVLYIA

-332 INNNGIINLI
+332 INNNEIIDLI

-362 IGVIENIEIDKIRT
+362 IAVIKNIEIDKIKT
-376 SYPKS
+376 SYQKS

-386 SITDIVNEFKNFLQE
+386 SITDIADELRYFLQE
-401 ICKKYKQTLNNLGG
+401 ICKKYEQTLNNLRV
-415 IIGNH
+415 IIDNH

-425 TFRPYRKGKIQ
+425 TFRPYGKGEIQ
-436 KGKVLHQIMPI
+436 SRKVLHQIMPI

-466 NFIEMFNLE
+466 NFIEIFNLE
-475 FKGLSSGQQALLNM
+475 FKGLSSGQQAILNM

-564 MEKEEKNKT
+564 MEKEEENKT

-604 NRVKNKEVNSD
+604 NRVKNKEINSD
-615 DFKIINQIG
+615 DLKIIDQIG

-635 IKRYDKNTT
+635 IKKYDKNTT

>member
-16 KYISEYDAKEKI
+16 KYINVHDAKEKI

-43 INKNLKIE
+43 INKNLEIE

-63 DTNNISNITAVI
+63 NTNNISNITAVI

-88 ITKILCV
+88 IAKILCV

-109 NNEICVYAKEGLIN
+109 NNEIYVYAKEGLIN

-148 IKNTSIVFF
+148 IKNTSVVFF

-179 ISIEEDINKTY
+179 ISIEEDINKGY
-190 IEPEIEFNRKYV
+190 IEPEIELNREYI
-202 NQKFVDQRFVD
+202 NQKFVDQRFID
-213 NRVNREI
+213 NRANREI

-237 ILKVENISLYF
+237 ILKIETISLYF
-248 KCYQTLGVFTSSLDK
+248 KCYQTLGIFTSSLDK

-268 KNNPIKRSDNYIEK
+268 EDNSIKRSDNYIKK

-292 EIYEEIEREILYRH
+292 EIYEEIERELLSLHNNKRKTFLY
-306 CSRRRDVLDIA
+306 IA
-317 YFILVDKFF
+317 YFILIDKFF

-332 INNNGIINLI
+332 INNNEIINLI
-342 NNEIKKKVKRSR
+342 NNEIEEKVKRSK

-362 IGVIENIEIDKIRT
+362 IGVIKNIEIDKIRK
-376 SYPKS
+376 SYQKRNY
-381 IDNED
+381 IED
-386 SITDIVNEFKNFLQE
+386 SISNIVNEFKNFLQE
-401 ICKKYKQTLNNLGG
+401 ICKKYQQTLRNLNL
-415 IIGNH
+415 IIRNTK
-420 QIMVD
+420 IVVD
-425 TFRPYRKGKIQ
+425 IFRLYGKGEMQ
-436 KGKVLHQIMPI
+436 SRKVLHQIMPI
-447 ISVPN
+447 IFVPN
-452 EEIKTLYKILNSDN
+452 EEIKELYEIVNTDN

-564 MEKEEKNKT
+564 MEKEEENKT

-615 DFKIINQIG
+615 DFKIIDQIG

>member
-16 KYISEYDAKEKI
+16 NNIYQNDEEKI
-28 VGKDFNFSSK
+28 IGKDFNFSSK
-38 YKIKY
+38 YKLKY
-43 INKNLKIE
+43 INKNLQIE

-63 DTNNISNITAVI
+63 NANNISNITAII
-75 GKNGSGKTTLLDM
+75 GRNGSGKTTLLDM
-88 ITKILCV
+88 ITRILCV
-95 GPFGEYNFIIAFIK
+95 GPFGQYSFIVGFIK
-109 NNEICVYAKEGLIN
+109 NNEIYVYAKEGLIN
-123 KKIEHDFK
+123 KKIKHNFK
-131 LITFENQNIK
+131 LITFENQTIK
-141 ESICKDM
+141 ESVCKD
-148 IKNTSIVFF
+148 ILKNTSIIFF

-164 NKQINSSIMKNNFFN
+164 NKQISSSIIKNKFFN
-179 ISIEEDINKTY
+179 ISIEETINKEY
-190 IEPEIEFNRKYV
+190 IEPNIELNRIYI
-202 NQKFVDQRFVD
+202 NQEFVDQRFID
-213 NRVNREI
+213 NRTNREI
-220 KNKMTERN
+220 KNKITERN
-228 IKFLSQNNS
+228 IKFLVQNNS

-248 KCYQTLGVFTSSLDK
+248 KCYQTLGIFTSSLDK

-268 KNNPIKRSDNYIEK
+268 KNNPIKKSNNYIKK
-282 LNYSVTRKEK
+282 LNYSVTQKEK
-292 EIYEEIEREILYRH
+292 EIYEEIEKEMLRSYKNKRKTVLYT
-306 CSRRRDVLDIA
+306 A
-317 YFILVDKFF
+317 YFILIDKFF

-332 INNNGIINLI
+332 INNNDIINLI
-342 NNEIKKKVKRSR
+342 NNEIEEKVKQNR

-362 IGVIENIEIDKIRT
+362 ISVIKNIEIDKIKT
-376 SYPKS
+376 IYQKS
-381 IDNED
+381 IDSED
-386 SITDIVNEFKNFLQE
+386 SITDILKEFTKFSQE
-401 ICKKYKQTLNNLGG
+401 ICKKYERTLTNLNN
-415 IIGNH
+415 IIRNAK
-420 QIMVD
+420 IMVEAI
-425 TFRPYRKGKIQ
+425 RPYEKEKMQ
-436 KGKVLHQIMPI
+436 SSKVLRQIIPI

-452 EEIKTLYKILNSDN
+452 EEIKKLYKILNSDN

-475 FKGLSSGQQALLNM
+475 FKGLSSGQQALLNL
-489 YSSFYDVLDKIE
+489 YSSFYDVLDKI
-501 DKKNVLVLMDEPEL
+501 KKQKNVLILMDEPEL

-615 DFKIINQIG
+615 DFKIIDQIG

>member
-16 KYISEYDAKEKI
+16 KYINVHDAKEKI

-43 INKNLKIE
+43 INKNLEIE

-63 DTNNISNITAVI
+63 NTNNISNITAVI

-88 ITKILCV
+88 IAKILCV

-109 NNEICVYAKEGLIN
+109 NNEIYVYAKEGLIN

-148 IKNTSIVFF
+148 IKNTSVVFF

-179 ISIEEDINKTY
+179 ISIEEDINKGY
-190 IEPEIEFNRKYV
+190 IEPEIELNREYI
-202 NQKFVDQRFVD
+202 NQKFVDQRFID
-213 NRVNREI
+213 NRANREI

-237 ILKVENISLYF
+237 ILKIETISLYF
-248 KCYQTLGVFTSSLDK
+248 KCYQTLGIFTSSLDK

-268 KNNPIKRSDNYIEK
+268 EDNSIKRSDNYIKK

-292 EIYEEIEREILYRH
+292 EIYEEIERELLSLHNNKRKTFLY
-306 CSRRRDVLDIA
+306 IA
-317 YFILVDKFF
+317 YFILIDKFF

-332 INNNGIINLI
+332 INNNEIINLI
-342 NNEIKKKVKRSR
+342 NNEIEEKVKRSK

-362 IGVIENIEIDKIRT
+362 IGVIKNIEIDKIRK
-376 SYPKS
+376 SYQKRNY
-381 IDNED
+381 IED
-386 SITDIVNEFKNFLQE
+386 SISNIVNEFKNFLQE
-401 ICKKYKQTLNNLGG
+401 ICKKYQQTLRNLNL
-415 IIGNH
+415 IIRNTK
-420 QIMVD
+420 IVVD
-425 TFRPYRKGKIQ
+425 IFRLYGKGEMQ
-436 KGKVLHQIMPI
+436 SRKVLHQIMPVI
-447 ISVPN
+447 FVPN
-452 EEIKTLYKILNSDN
+452 EEIKELYEIVNTDN

-564 MEKEEKNKT
+564 MEKEEENKT

-615 DFKIINQIG
+615 DFKIIDQIG

>member
-16 KYISEYDAKEKI
+16 KYINVHDAKEKI

-43 INKNLKIE
+43 INKNLQIE

-63 DTNNISNITAVI
+63 NTNNISNITAVI

-109 NNEICVYAKEGLIN
+109 NNEIYVYAKEGLIN

-190 IEPEIEFNRKYV
+190 IEPDIELNRKYV

-248 KCYQTLGVFTSSLDK
+248 KCYQKLGVFTSSLDK

-268 KNNPIKRSDNYIEK
+268 KNNPVKRSDNYIDK
-282 LNYSVTRKEK
+282 LNYSVTKKEK
-292 EIYEEIEREILYRH
+292 EIYEEIEREILDSH
-306 CSRRRDVLDIA
+306 SNRRRTVLYIA
-317 YFILVDKFF
+317 YFILIDKFF

-332 INNNGIINLI
+332 INNNEIINLI

-362 IGVIENIEIDKIRT
+362 IAIIKNIEIDKIKTIYQR
-376 SYPKS
+376 S
-381 IDNED
+381 IDSED
-386 SITDIVNEFKNFLQE
+386 SITDIVNEFKKFLQE
-401 ICKKYKQTLNNLGG
+401 ICKKYERTLTNLNN
-415 IIGNH
+415 IIRNAK
-420 QIMVD
+420 IMVEAI
-425 TFRPYRKGKIQ
+425 RPYEKEKMQ
-436 KGKVLHQIMPI
+436 SSKVLRQIIPI

-452 EEIKTLYKILNSDN
+452 EEIKKLYKIVNSDN

-555 DLNNSSVIM
+555 DLNNASVIM
-564 MEKEEKNKT
+564 MEKEEENKT
-573 FAGNIMNLLIDN
+573 FAANIINLLIDN

-615 DFKIINQIG
+615 DFKIIDQIG

>member
-332 INNNGIINLI
+332 INNNDIINLI

-376 SYPKS
+376 SYQKS

-425 TFRPYRKGKIQ
+425 TFRPYGKREIQ
-436 KGKVLHQIMPI
+436 SRKVLHQIMPI

-555 DLNNSSVIM
+555 DLNNSSVII

-615 DFKIINQIG
+615 DFKIIDQIG

>member
-16 KYISEYDAKEKI
+16 KYINVHDAKEKI

-43 INKNLKIE
+43 INKNLEIE

-63 DTNNISNITAVI
+63 NTNNISNITAVI

-88 ITKILCV
+88 IAKILCV

-109 NNEICVYAKEGLIN
+109 NNEIYVYAKEGLIN

-148 IKNTSIVFF
+148 IKNTSVVFF

-179 ISIEEDINKTY
+179 ISIEEDINKGY
-190 IEPEIEFNRKYV
+190 IEPEIELNREYI
-202 NQKFVDQRFVD
+202 NQKFVDQRFID
-213 NRVNREI
+213 NRANREI

-237 ILKVENISLYF
+237 ILKIETISLYF
-248 KCYQTLGVFTSSLDK
+248 KCYQTLGIFTSSLDK

-268 KNNPIKRSDNYIEK
+268 EDNSIKRSDNYIKK

-292 EIYEEIEREILYRH
+292 EIYEEIERELLSLHNNKRKTFLY
-306 CSRRRDVLDIA
+306 IA
-317 YFILVDKFF
+317 YFILIDKFF

-332 INNNGIINLI
+332 INNNEIINLI
-342 NNEIKKKVKRSR
+342 NNEIEEKVKRSK

-362 IGVIENIEIDKIRT
+362 IGVIKNIEIDKIRK
-376 SYPKS
+376 SYQKRNY
-381 IDNED
+381 IED
-386 SITDIVNEFKNFLQE
+386 SISNIVNEFKNFLQE
-401 ICKKYKQTLNNLGG
+401 ICKKYQQTLRNLNL
-415 IIGNH
+415 IIRNTK
-420 QIMVD
+420 IVVD
-425 TFRPYRKGKIQ
+425 IFRLYGKGEMQ
-436 KGKVLHQIMPI
+436 SRKVLHQIMPI
-447 ISVPN
+447 IFVPN
-452 EEIKTLYKILNSDN
+452 EEIKELYEIVNTDN

-489 YSSFYDVLDKIE
+489 YSSFYDVLDK
-501 DKKNVLVLMDEPEL
+501 L
-515 YFHPE
+515 
-520 WQRKYIY
+520 
-527 FIVEFFNTYYKNK
+527 
-540 NVQIIFTSNSPYVLS
+540 IIF
-555 DLNNSSVIM
+555 
-564 MEKEEKNKT
+564 E
-573 FAGNIMNLLIDN
+573 
-585 YFMEDTIGKF
+585 
-595 AEEKIKGIV
+595 
-604 NRVKNKEVNSD
+604 
-615 DFKIINQIG
+615 
-624 EDVIRKNIEEM
+624 
-635 IKRYDKNTT
+635 
-644 TKK
+644 